1 MQERQ
6 AGRDLRFART
16 VESVT
21 GIAAPLLAAGA
32 VGMLGVVA
40 ADVEKF
46 RWPGPTL
53 LLLALSVIFL
63 VLSVR
68 WGYRARPYLYSMAE
82 VEQWLNS
89 PLSVAERARY
99 AQQQGVDLKRWRR
112 RSRFAAY
119 CYTLG
124 LIALGTGIACVL
136 APRPSDGTLAEWRWT
151 AFWIVLSAVAVE
163 AFWTL
168 LKWGDSTSRAW
179 EQRRRIRRAQI
190 GQAAGMGGSDG

>member
-1 MQERQ
+1 M
-6 AGRDLRFART
+6 
-16 VESVT
+16 
-21 GIAAPLLAAGA
+21 
-32 VGMLGVVA
+32 VA
-40 ADVEKF
+40 ADAEKF
-46 RWPGPTL
+46 RWPGPAL

-82 VEQWLNS
+82 VEQGLSS
-89 PLSVAERARY
+89 PLSAAERARY
-99 AQQQGVDLKRWRR
+99 VQQQGVDLKLWRR

-124 LIALGTGIACVL
+124 LIALGTGIALVL
-136 APRPSDGTLAEWRWT
+136 APQRSSDEALAGWRWA
-151 AFWIVLSAVAVE
+151 AFWVVLFAVVVE

-190 GQAAGMGGSDG
+190 RQATGRGGSNG